1 MIKHN
6 KKFMASR
13 AIAKCF
19 VSMMG
24 QNITKLKCYDFSSK
38 KFNTKLPYDVAI
50 PEELK
55 TELQR
60 DSCIPVFIA
69 ALFTMATRW
78 KQPRSPL
85 MNEWINKIGIYL
97 QWDIIQH

>member
-50 PEELK
+50 PL
-55 TELQR
+55 LGIL
-60 DSCIPVFIA
+60 IPRRIKNRVA
-69 ALFTMATRW
+69 KR
-78 KQPRSPL
+78 
-85 MNEWINKIGIYL
+85 
-97 QWDIIQH
+97 